1 MPRTVHDIKPTPER
15 LQKGDV
21 MQVYVQEHENLPPVK
36 RYRSSGALYALRRA
50 GTITDAH
57 VAAAEL
63 WARDYETGILGAR
76 DPEAGK
82 SGGKADPHTIMLAR
96 AAAVRRCEYVRK
108 ALGTVGETLLH
119 RMMLDGMS
127 VQAIAEAGST
137 HKLRVSGAIEL
148 VLEQLVEVL
157 DGMPGRE
164 WKVK

>member
-1 MPRTVHDIKPTPER
+1 MRDIKPTAER
-15 LQKGDV
+15 LAKGDV
-21 MQVYVQEHENLPPVK
+21 TEVYVQEQEKQPPEK

-63 WARDYETGILGAR
+63 WARDYETGVLGAR
-76 DPEAGK
+76 DPEAGRK
-82 SGGKADPHTIMLAR
+82 GGLADPHTIMLAR
-96 AAAVRRCEYVRK
+96 AAAVSRCEYVRK
-108 ALGTVGETLLH
+108 ALGTVGETLLL
-119 RMMLDGMS
+119 RMMIDGMS

-157 DGMPGRE
+157 DQMPGRL
-164 WKVK
+164 WNIIKV